1 MTLARWSDVWARFS
15 GRGAYPHELSFL
27 LLLPLRR
34 IIFSASQLV
43 AHLRLTPESRVL
55 EVGPGP
61 GFFSVEVARAVPR
74 GRVELVDLQLD
85 MLRKARARVRR
96 GGISHAGFTRA
107 SAEALPYADASF
119 DVVFLVAVLGEVP
132 DPTACVASIAR
143 VLRPGGRAV
152 FVELPG
158 DPDVLTADA
167 LRELARGTP
176 LAFESSVKVSKAM
189 VTAFERR

>member
-1 MTLARWSDVWARFS
+1 MTLARWSDVWARFR

-34 IIFSASQLV
+34 IIFSPSQLV
-43 AHLRLTPESRVL
+43 AHLRLTEESRVL

-85 MLRKARARVRR
+85 MLRKARARVRK
-96 GGISHAGFTRA
+96 GGVSHAGFTRA

-132 DPTACVASIAR
+132 DPTTCVASIAR

-158 DPDVLTADA
+158 DPDVLTADS
-167 LRELARGTP
+167 LRELALGTP
-176 LAFESSVKVSKAM
+176 LAFESSGKVSKAM
-189 VTAFERR
+189 LTAFERR